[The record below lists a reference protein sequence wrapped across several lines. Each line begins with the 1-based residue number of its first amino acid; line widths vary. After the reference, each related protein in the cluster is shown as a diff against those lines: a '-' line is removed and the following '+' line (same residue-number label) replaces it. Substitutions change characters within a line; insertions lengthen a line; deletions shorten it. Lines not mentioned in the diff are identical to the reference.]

1 MQAMNALRNHS
12 GFQLQSRFLRA
23 FGSGVISLLMLAG
36 CATSSSKHQAAVS
49 GPTTK
54 TKVVEAFTWHPT
66 NLGRNAGY
74 AAELIEKQ
82 LSSHLE
88 LTSSERAISH
98 LRAAV
103 LFALAEQTSEAVAEL
118 DQARV
123 TDDQTDL
130 PVDWNDMLVS
140 GKAFLLKDRAQLVA
154 ARERIAALPSPTY
167 LRYPDS
173 LLQHFGQS
181 YSSLPTK

>member
-1 MQAMNALRNHS
+1 MKALNALRNQS
-12 GFQLQSRFLRA
+12 GFQLQPRFPRTFA
-23 FGSGVISLLMLAG
+23 AGVISLLLLAG
-36 CATSSSKHQAAVS
+36 CATTPSDRQAAVS
-49 GPTTK
+49 GSPTK

-66 NLGRNAGY
+66 NLGQNAGY
-74 AAELIEKQ
+74 AAELIRKQ
-82 LSSHLE
+82 LSSRPEIH
-88 LTSSERAISH
+88 SSERAISH

-103 LFALAEQTSEAVAEL
+103 LFAMAERTPEAVAEL

-123 TDDQTDL
+123 EGDQTEL
-130 PVDWNDMLVS
+130 PADWNDMLVS

-154 ARERIAALPSPTY
+154 ARERIASLPSPTY

-181 YSSLPTK
+181 YSSLLSR

>member
-1 MQAMNALRNHS
+1 MKALNALANHS
-12 GFQLQSRFLRA
+12 GFQLRLRFPRTFA
-23 FGSGVISLLMLAG
+23 SGLISLLFLAG
-36 CATSSSKHQAAVS
+36 CVTTPSDHQSVS
-49 GPTTK
+49 GPPTK
-54 TKVVEAFTWHPT
+54 MKVVEAFTWHPT
-66 NLGRNAGY
+66 NLGQNAGY
-74 AAELIEKQ
+74 AAELIRKQ
-82 LSSHLE
+82 LSSRPE
-88 LTSSERAISH
+88 GNSSELAISH

-103 LFALAEQTSEAVAEL
+103 LFAMAERTSEAVAEL

-123 TDDQTDL
+123 EGDKTDL
-130 PVDWNDMLVS
+130 PTDWNDMLIS

-154 ARERIAALPSPTY
+154 ARERIASLPSPTY

>member
-1 MQAMNALRNHS
+1 MKAMNALRNHR
-12 GFQLQSRFLRA
+12 GFQLRPHFPRTFA
-23 FGSGVISLLMLAG
+23 FGAIVLLLLAG
-36 CATSSSKHQAAVS
+36 CATPSSDHQTAVS
-49 GPTTK
+49 GSPTK

-66 NLGRNAGY
+66 NLGQNCGY
-74 AAELIEKQ
+74 AAELMRKQ
-82 LSSHLE
+82 LSSHPE
-88 LTSSERAISH
+88 LPSAERSISH
-98 LRAAV
+98 LHAAV
-103 LFALAEQTSEAVAEL
+103 LFAMADQTSEAVAEL

-123 TDDQTDL
+123 EGDQTDL
-130 PVDWNDMLVS
+130 PADWNDMLIS

-154 ARERIAALPSPTY
+154 ARERIASLPSPTY